1 MHEQIEL
8 GSKVEC
14 KITGF
19 TGTVTGR
26 CEYLHASTRC
36 LVTPKIRDTKGDN
49 KYKEGTWLN
58 EAQLEVLK

>member
-36 LVTPKIRDTKGDN
+36 LVTPRIGEGN
-49 KYKEGTWLN
+49 KYKAGVWLE
-58 EAQLEVLK
+58 EAHLEVLK